1 MDDYVRTIKHEE
13 IREDD
18 TWNGEKRYSWI
29 SETIQIDLEML
40 RTRGMK
46 EDRTGGR
53 KEREIELEREEIAEG
68 RMVETRGK
76 NTNTKGLNK
85 PR

>member
-1 MDDYVRTIKHEE
+1 MRTIKHEE

-18 TWNGEKRYSWI
+18 TRNGKKRYSWI

-40 RTRGMK
+40 RTQGMK

-53 KEREIELEREEIAEG
+53 KEREIELGREEIAEG
-68 RMVETRGK
+68 RMVETRGR
-76 NTNTKGLNK
+76 TRTQKG
-85 PR
+85 